1 MDDSNSSTS
10 CPGALEPEEMSR
22 LITANVTFSV
32 FGSLFSLLAI
42 VLILLIRACGS
53 SFVYRLLLYLA
64 ISTLCLEVSIGL
76 QSLPIDSDAFRNGS
90 GAGVYTVR
98 KGWGSFC
105 TAIAYVYQTVFFM
118 HVITVAWICIYVFV
132 LAIFKVALKEPK
144 HHVAG
149 VCCVLV
155 TPFSI
160 SWIPFA
166 FHRYGFSPKSYVC
179 WIVDDCADGMH
190 GGPMKGHL
198 LQLLVSTL
206 PAACILGVGLG
217 LLCLVTVTF
226 RRRLG
231 EHKLRHQYWMALR
244 EIKPL
249 LIYPT
254 VSCAIAI
261 LGCCFHIYMMSDPHS
276 KPAVISLASSGLFQV
291 LTVVLPISL
300 FCHPGYKKKA
310 GARLKFLLTVESKF
324 TLANSTTAKAE
335 EQVKILS

>member
-1 MDDSNSSTS
+1 M
-10 CPGALEPEEMSR
+10 GQLLYRHR
-22 LITANVTFSV
+22 LRLPDGLLHARHHRSV
-32 FGSLFSLLAI
+32 DLHLRFRARHFQGGVKGTEAPRSWSLLRI
-42 VLILLIRACGS
+42 
-53 SFVYRLLLYLA
+53 
-64 ISTLCLEVSIGL
+64 
-76 QSLPIDSDAFRNGS
+76 
-90 GAGVYTVR
+90 
-98 KGWGSFC
+98 
-105 TAIAYVYQTVFFM
+105 
-118 HVITVAWICIYVFV
+118 
-132 LAIFKVALKEPK
+132 
-144 HHVAG
+144 
-149 VCCVLV
+149 LV

-231 EHKLRHQYWMALR
+231 EHKLMHQYWMALR

-261 LGCCFHIYMMSDPHS
+261 LGCCFHIYMMTDPHS
-276 KPAVISLASSGLFQV
+276 KPAVFLLASSGLFQV

-310 GARLKFLLTVESKF
+310 GARLKFLFTVESKF

-335 EQVKILS
+335 EQVKILSEVKEVNI